1 MIGRRLAL
9 AAALVLGVASLAGAQ
24 AQQRLP
30 ENRVLRV
37 IPFADLQSLDPITTT
52 VGMTQRHATMIY
64 DVLVARDDN
73 QAPQPQM
80 AERWTVSADN
90 LVWRFTLREGLAFHD
105 GAPVTAEDVVASL
118 RRWAQRDA
126 HGRQIWAVTASLT
139 ADDPRTLTWT
149 LTRPYGLMLFA
160 LSKPSGLMPA
170 IMPARIAATDPATPI
185 TETIGSGPFVFVR
198 EEWVPGSRVVYRR
211 NERYVPRQEPASG
224 TAGGKVVHVDR
235 VEWVNIRDPQSAVLA
250 LMNGEVDFVEA
261 PGTDF
266 LPMLRQAGMRI
277 AVTDR
282 LGAQGMVRMNHLHPP
297 FNDLR
302 ARRALLYLINQEQ
315 FLTTMFGD
323 PELFRV
329 CHAFFACGAPFE
341 TDAGHEASFG
351 RDPARARAL
360 MREAGYN
367 GEPIVILHPTDVQT
381 MNSATLLLAEALRG
395 IGVRV
400 ELQAMDFGAMAARR
414 ANRNPPGQGGW
425 HIGLTFWPSLLISE
439 PIGNVPM
446 QASCERAWPGWPCDA
461 EHQALIDAFPGT
473 AAEADRRALAERIQV
488 SAYQR
493 VVPYVPF
500 GQWFAPVAHS
510 PRLSGVIG
518 MPGTLV
524 LWNIRKAAR

>member
-198 EEWVPGSRVVYRR
+198 EEWVPGSRVVYR
-211 NERYVPRQEPASG
+211 
-224 TAGGKVVHVDR
+224 
-235 VEWVNIRDPQSAVLA
+235 
-250 LMNGEVDFVEA
+250 
-261 PGTDF
+261 
-266 LPMLRQAGMRI
+266 
-277 AVTDR
+277 
-282 LGAQGMVRMNHLHPP
+282 
-297 FNDLR
+297 
-302 ARRALLYLINQEQ
+302 
-315 FLTTMFGD
+315 
-323 PELFRV
+323 
-329 CHAFFACGAPFE
+329 
-341 TDAGHEASFG
+341 
-351 RDPARARAL
+351 
-360 MREAGYN
+360 
-367 GEPIVILHPTDVQT
+367 
-381 MNSATLLLAEALRG
+381 
-395 IGVRV
+395 
-400 ELQAMDFGAMAARR
+400 
-414 ANRNPPGQGGW
+414 
-425 HIGLTFWPSLLISE
+425 
-439 PIGNVPM
+439 
-446 QASCERAWPGWPCDA
+446 
-461 EHQALIDAFPGT
+461 
-473 AAEADRRALAERIQV
+473 
-488 SAYQR
+488 
-493 VVPYVPF
+493 
-500 GQWFAPVAHS
+500 
-510 PRLSGVIG
+510 
-518 MPGTLV
+518 
-524 LWNIRKAAR
+524 